1 MNSHP
6 CTLVQSQ
13 LPLHAGGELEPD
25 DSAPIAEHLAS
36 CAECSALFSALQRQ
50 RARLADAQCAV
61 PQDAPSVWPAVR
73 AALEREGRFA
83 PRATVSSP
91 AASVSEAG
99 LEQRTGPVTSSSAAS
114 RRAPVPASASIS
126 LATDSAAPS
135 RPALPRAWRAWSALS
150 ACAAALLAFA
160 LLRPD
165 ERPAPGGFDSLAV
178 ELPAPAPGAALAVNE
193 PAAAPAALGGLRRL
207 APSEPT
213 LAELPAG
220 ADFAPSLLPV
230 DPAHAGATLAT
241 DRRLR

>member
-1 MNSHP
+1 MTSHP

-25 DSAPIAEHLAS
+25 DAAPIAEHLAS

-50 RARLADAQCAV
+50 RARLADAQLPV

-83 PRATVSSP
+83 PRATVSAPSASGLP
-91 AASVSEAG
+91 AAGAAP
-99 LEQRTGPVTSSSAAS
+99 EQRAGAPTSSSIQHAPAFALAA
-114 RRAPVPASASIS
+114 RASG
-126 LATDSAAPS
+126 SAAQQ

-165 ERPAPGGFDSLAV
+165 ERPAPGSFDSLVV
-178 ELPAPAPGAALAVNE
+178 ELPAATPGAALAVNE